1 MCIIKNQ
8 FISLIHFGQP
18 SHRKKREKAILE
30 SNLDYQDEED
40 IEVGFTTTITPVKI
54 KRKRNTNKIKS
65 SNDYDELPKCQFHI
79 SETLPATVFSP
90 KDLAKNHLPMHK
102 VRSTKDPFLRAL
114 REVATEMELFLENH
128 GQYIK
133 KFVIKLIYV
142 QIVHFAILQK
152 NCVLKN
158 MSKKKF
164 HHIFLQKI
172 TPKHYFS
179 K

>member
-1 MCIIKNQ
+1 MSACPSHSSEHYRGCLFNKKVLVWVKYCPQPPMCIIKNQ

-102 VRSTKDPFLRAL
+102 VRSTTLQEFL
-114 REVATEMELFLENH
+114 
-128 GQYIK
+128 YI
-133 KFVIKLIYV
+133 
-142 QIVHFAILQK
+142 
-152 NCVLKN
+152 
-158 MSKKKF
+158 
-164 HHIFLQKI
+164 
-172 TPKHYFS
+172 T
-179 K
+179 